1 MDDKK
6 ILFVIFG
13 KRDLINNFKEN
24 QSQYPSN
31 KDSIELNNYEGLK
44 TQIEYI
50 HTDSGMD
57 EKKYI
62 LLHVHEYDV
71 GIFDYIISEIKDL
84 SYLQVKF
91 LVLNDSDA
99 DEESMENIQE
109 LVHAIN
115 KFKGDVG
122 KTKNIRKGSNKSL
135 NPNPSTAEKE
145 LNKLIS
151 SNNDAILNLDSLNYL
166 IDVSRNFEKTKDGMK
181 EELRN
186 SILSSLLMISTK
198 LEEENEKLLENE

>member
-1 MDDKK
+1 MDEKK

-13 KRDLINNFKEN
+13 TRDLINNFKTN
-24 QSQYPSN
+24 KNQYPTDKN
-31 KDSIELNNYEGLK
+31 SIELNKYEDLK

-50 HTDSGMD
+50 HTGSEM
-57 EKKYI
+57 EHKKYI
-62 LLHVHEYDV
+62 ILHINEYDV

-84 SYLQVKF
+84 NYLKVKF
-91 LVLNDSDA
+91 LVLNDSSTN
-99 DEESMENIQE
+99 EETMEDIQE

-115 KFKGDVG
+115 KFKGKTG
-122 KTKNIRKGSNKSL
+122 KTKSFKKSSNKPV
-135 NPNPSTAEKE
+135 NKSTIAENE

-166 IDVSRNFEKTKDGMK
+166 IDVSRNFNNNRDKMN

-198 LEEENEKLLENE
+198 LEEQNEKLLEDE